1 MAGDVTKPVSEQQR
15 HNQAEQQRVYGAP
28 LGELFRDVA
37 TTFSLSQGRLAGV
50 LGISAP
56 MLSQLASGH
65 RVKIGNPAAVSRL
78 QRLVE
83 LGHEVRDGVLDPAAA
98 LARLASDA
106 PEPFLTL
113 TTHTSPR
120 RGAELVRRLFR
131 ATATPADFAAAA
143 DRLERDHPEVAGLL
157 RAYGA
162 GPLAAAEEHFEQAQ
176 SS

>member
-1 MAGDVTKPVSEQQR
+1 MVKPVSEQQR
-15 HNQAEQQRVYGAP
+15 HNQAEQQRIYGAP
-28 LGELFRDVA
+28 LGELFRDVSG
-37 TTFSLSQGRLAGV
+37 TFSLSQGRLAGV
-50 LGISAP
+50 LGVSAP

-83 LGHEVRDGVLDPAAA
+83 LGREVRDGVLDPADA
-98 LARLASDA
+98 LARLEADA

-131 ATATPADFAAAA
+131 ATATPDEYAAAA
-143 DRLERDHPEVAGLL
+143 DRIEHDHPAVATLL

-162 GPLAAAEEHFEQAQ
+162 GPLAAAEEHFERTQ
-176 SS
+176 SA